1 MPIGHTN
8 PVWFSGDGGNV
19 LWVSNVLDG
28 TVSRI
33 DPATGAVT
41 ATVRVGTQPVD
52 GTVAPDG
59 LVWIPNLGDGT
70 ITRIDP
76 ATAGVVGTF
85 RVGPKPF
92 VLTVGF
98 GDVWSPAWGGKKIW
112 RIHPG

>member
-1 MPIGHTN
+1 M
-8 PVWFSGDGGNV
+8 
-19 LWVSNVLDG
+19 
-28 TVSRI
+28 
-33 DPATGAVT
+33 T
-41 ATVRVGTQPVD
+41 ATVDVGTQPVD

-76 ATAGVVGTF
+76 ATATVVGTF

-112 RIHPG
+112 RIHPA